1 MRIANDYDDEDDDD
15 KNDKEYLFV
24 DLETDLATLLVNARD
39 VVVERCAPY
48 LRSFT
53 ITSSSDFP
61 FFNFK
66 RAIFFLHK
74 S

>member
-1 MRIANDYDDEDDDD
+1 MMIANDYDDKDDDD

-24 DLETDLATLLVNARD
+24 DLETDLATLLVDARD

-53 ITSSSDFP
+53 ITSWFQCQ
-61 FFNFK
+61 FVNEK
-66 RAIFFLHK
+66 AKFL
-74 S
+74 